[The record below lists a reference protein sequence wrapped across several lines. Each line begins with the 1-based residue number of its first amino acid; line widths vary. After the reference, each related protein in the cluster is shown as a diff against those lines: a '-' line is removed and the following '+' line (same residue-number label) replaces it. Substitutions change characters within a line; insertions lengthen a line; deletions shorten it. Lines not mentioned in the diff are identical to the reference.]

1 MAGGVSW
8 SRRPG
13 SGASQRR
20 RLCSSLMGLTSV
32 GRVVG
37 SGTCQGRLRA
47 DMRWIGRVLRVFLGQ
62 AVSMPY
68 IFSRGLPC
76 KRPRLPN
83 RESRDTSSNRIK
95 GGALPR
101 GLLIIDLPF
110 ISMPGSSFDETA
122 FRATSAR
129 LAGAL
134 TSEPKGDLPAPG
146 ADEEFARWV
155 LRYHAAAV
163 RHVLHWWRPW
173 IDDAAG

>member
-1 MAGGVSW
+1 MVGGGSW
-8 SRRPG
+8 N
-13 SGASQRR
+13 
-20 RLCSSLMGLTSV
+20 RLP
-32 GRVVG
+32 G
-37 SGTCQGRLRA
+37 SGTCQGRFRV

-62 AVSMPY
+62 VVSMPY

-129 LAGAL
+129 LPGGGGVGA
-134 TSEPKGDLPAPG
+134 TRGTPRPTHGG
-146 ADEEFARWV
+146 AA
-155 LRYHAAAV
+155 L
-163 RHVLHWWRPW
+163 
-173 IDDAAG
+173 